1 MGTEPP
7 SYVLLRVS
15 IEQRHVG
22 GPDGVGGSTFRWP
35 IQCHF
40 ESNGTAPKPLVCDL
54 SISFREC
61 CVLGLALLL
70 IEESV
75 DISATTKLA
84 SLRNDFQNR
93 QRIAASHVY

>member
-15 IEQRHVG
+15 IEQRHDG
-22 GPDGVGGSTFRWP
+22 GLDGVGGSTIKWP

-40 ESNGTAPKPLVCDL
+40 ESNDTGPKPLVCDL
-54 SISFREC
+54 LISFREC
-61 CVLGLALLL
+61 CVLGLALRLT
-70 IEESV
+70 EESV

-84 SLRNDFQNR
+84 SVVQ
-93 QRIAASHVY
+93 